1 MLSEL
6 FGLINPKNAGRKPW
20 HMFLIGLIY
29 ASAATILVNWFFSR
43 DAVLSNFSGMIVVT
57 FTVMLSY
64 PFMYFLMR
72 KEESDDET
80 ADSFRSIWRV
90 HKDAIYAFM
99 WLFLGFVIAFAFWN
113 ILLGNPELFN
123 AQIRTYCRINSP
135 GDLEKCVNEYAFAK
149 SSLTGAA
156 SSGMR
161 FLIILENNIYVMIS
175 SLIFSLIFG
184 VGAIFILAWNASV
197 ISTAIGIFT
206 KYQVASIPFGLWRYL
221 IHGIPEILSYF
232 TTGLAGGIIGVGIIR
247 YGISDSRTLKVV
259 KNAII
264 LLFIAIILL
273 VIGAFIEV
281 YVTPKLF

>member
-80 ADSFRSIWRV
+80 ADSFKSIWRV

-113 ILLGNPELFN
+113 ILLENPDLFN

-135 GDLEKCVNEYAFAK
+135 GDLEKCVSEYAFAK

-161 FLIILENNIYVMIS
+161 FLIILENNVYVMIS
-175 SLIFSLIFG
+175 ALIFSLIFG

-206 KYQVASIPFGLWRYL
+206 KYKAAAIPFGLWRYL

-281 YVTPKLF
+281 YITPKLF